1 VAKGGAVQVLL
12 IEDDPLVRASIAKIL
27 ERGGFTVLPVAN
39 GLTALSE
46 LRDRR
51 FAAIV
56 TDVRLP
62 FLGGDDF
69 FRQVQQLFPDLTKRV
84 VFVTGWA
91 QDQSVSEFLQQTGQP
106 CLAKPFEAAELIAA
120 VQRVAAKV

>member
-1 VAKGGAVQVLL
+1 VQVLL

-51 FAAIV
+51 FTAMSCEFSPPSGGYPVAARWPRR
-56 TDVRLP
+56 TA
-62 FLGGDDF
+62 GGA
-69 FRQVQQLFPDLTKRV
+69 PT
-84 VFVTGWA
+84 WA
-91 QDQSVSEFLQQTGQP
+91 SN
-106 CLAKPFEAAELIAA
+106 AA
-120 VQRVAAKV
+120 VSTRPFRFTWTQMR